1 MAITYTFTVTPDIH
15 EELERRV
22 KRCRD
27 DGGKGA
33 VSLVIRELLKAG
45 IRAERA
51 KDTPPRRAL
60 KPL

>member
-27 DGGKGA
+27 DGGKA
-33 VSLVIRELLKAG
+33 RF
-45 IRAERA
+45 
-51 KDTPPRRAL
+51 
-60 KPL
+60 PL